1 MLRVEPAE
9 VGRASDEDVSL
20 EILMDFCSDFRGFL
34 ANISQFF
41 DMFLKFKVSKVFEGV
56 LMSFQKFVRWSTEV
70 LEVVWDAI
78 KILEKVQYVLSM
90 DLKRF

>member
-41 DMFLKFKVSKVFEGV
+41 DMFLKFKVSKVFEKV
-56 LMSFQKFVRWSTEV
+56 KHV
-70 LEVVWDAI
+70 LEEISGD
-78 KILEKVQYVLSM
+78 LEAA
-90 DLKRF
+90 LKAF